1 MKYISFMNDAILQA
15 EKAFLEGEVP
25 VGCVIVKDNE
35 IISKAHNLCEKN
47 HNATHHAE
55 ILAINKAIE
64 RIGEKYLTDCSL
76 YVTLEPCPMCAGAI
90 INSRIKRVYI
100 GCLDKNA
107 GCAESVYKLLKDG
120 VFNHTPEV
128 YIGIEEEK
136 CSKILKSFFKGKR

>member
-1 MKYISFMNDAILQA
+1 MKYISFMNDAIKQA
-15 EKAFLEGEVP
+15 EKAFFQGEVP

-35 IISKAHNLCEKN
+35 IVSMAHNLCETN
-47 HNATHHAE
+47 CNATHHAE
-55 ILAINKAIE
+55 LLAINDAIE
-64 RIGEKYLTDCSL
+64 KLDGKYLTDCSL
-76 YVTLEPCPMCAGAI
+76 YVTLEPCAMCAGAI

-107 GCAESVYKLLKDG
+107 GCAESVYKLFKSG

-136 CSKILKSFFKGKR
+136 CSKMLKDFFKDKR

>member
-1 MKYISFMNDAILQA
+1 MNDAIKQA
-15 EKAFLEGEVP
+15 HKAFLEGEVP
-25 VGCVIVKDNE
+25 VGCVIVKDNK
-35 IISKAHNLCEKN
+35 IISEAHNLCETN

-55 ILAINKAIE
+55 MLAINDAIE
-64 RIGEKYLTDCSL
+64 KLGEKYLIDCSL

-120 VFNHTPEV
+120 MFNHTPEV

-136 CSKILKSFFKGKR
+136 CSKILKDFFKDKR

>member
-1 MKYISFMNDAILQA
+1 MNDAIKQA
-15 EKAFLEGEVP
+15 EKAFFQGEVP

-35 IISKAHNLCEKN
+35 IVSMAHNLCETN
-47 HNATHHAE
+47 CNATHHAE
-55 ILAINKAIE
+55 LLAINDAIE
-64 RIGEKYLTDCSL
+64 KLDGKYLTDCSL
-76 YVTLEPCPMCAGAI
+76 YVTLEPCAMCAGAI

-107 GCAESVYKLLKDG
+107 GCAESVYKLFKSG

-136 CSKILKSFFKGKR
+136 CSKMLKDFFKDKR

>member
-1 MKYISFMNDAILQA
+1 MKYISFMNEAIIQA

-35 IISKAHNLCEKN
+35 IISEAHNQCETN
-47 HNATHHAE
+47 RNATHHAE

-64 RIGEKYLTDCSL
+64 NTGEKYLTDCSL

-100 GCLDKNA
+100 GCPDRNY
-107 GCAESVYKLLKDG
+107 GCAESVYKLLKDD

-128 YIGIEEEK
+128 YVGIEEEK
-136 CSKILKSFFKGKR
+136 CSKLIKDFFKDKR